1 MAINWTAISSTLSG
15 ISTALSSA
23 GVSSTSIPSI
33 LSAIG
38 LASNP
43 NEAEELTIC
52 SQIMM
57 AASNPTLASAL
68 AMKLATEAG
77 IPAAAASL
85 ATTLAQPGVDIPS
98 RIMQIETIIKN
109 GG

>member
-1 MAINWTAISSTLSG
+1 MAINWSAVSSTLGG
-15 ISTALSSA
+15 ISSALSSA
-23 GVSSTSIPSI
+23 GVGATSIPGI

-43 NEAEELTIC
+43 NQAEELTLC

-77 IPAAAASL
+77 IPPTAASL
-85 ATTLAQPGVDIPS
+85 ATSLGQPGVDIPG
-98 RIMQIETIIKN
+98 RILQIETIIKN